1 MAEACFIAARV
12 SSEMKAQLRSLA
24 QGQQQSES
32 AVIKSLLDSL
42 MGGASASRALKIAEP
57 SIIPR
62 GARLYIRLA
71 PEDRRLLQE
80 RTAARH
86 LAPATYVAMLVR
98 AHLRELSP
106 LPRDELAALKDV
118 VAQLSAFGRNLNA
131 LVRALNQGG
140 KPPDSMV
147 VQLHA
152 MLRLCEGLRDHVK
165 ALVKANAMSWRTGNG
180 EPNA

>member
-1 MAEACFIAARV
+1 MAEACVIAARV
-12 SSEMKAQLRSLA
+12 SSAMNAQLRSLA

-42 MGGASASRALKIAEP
+42 VDGASASRALKIAEP
-57 SIIPR
+57 SIPR

-106 LPRDELAALKDV
+106 LPRDELTALKDV
-118 VAQLSAFGRNLNA
+118 VAQLNAFGRNLNM
-131 LVRALNQGG
+131 LVRAVNQGG
-140 KPPDSMV
+140 TPPDSML

-165 ALVKANAMSWRTGNG
+165 ALVKANATSWQTGNG

>member
-1 MAEACFIAARV
+1 MTADSFIAARV
-12 SSEMKAQLRSLA
+12 SSETKTRLRSLA
-24 QGQQQSES
+24 QVQQQSES
-32 AVIKSLLDSL
+32 AIIKSLLDSL
-42 MGGASASRALKIAEP
+42 IDGDSAPRALTIAEP
-57 SIIPR
+57 AAPR
-62 GARLYIRLA
+62 GARLYIRLM

-80 RTAARH
+80 RVAARH

-118 VAQLSAFGRNLNA
+118 VAQLSAFGRYVNA
-131 LVRALNQGG
+131 LVRAVNQGAN
-140 KPPDSMV
+140 PPNTLI

-152 MLRLCEGLRDHVK
+152 MLRLSEGLRDHVK
-165 ALVKANAMSWRTGNG
+165 AVVKANAMSWRTGHG